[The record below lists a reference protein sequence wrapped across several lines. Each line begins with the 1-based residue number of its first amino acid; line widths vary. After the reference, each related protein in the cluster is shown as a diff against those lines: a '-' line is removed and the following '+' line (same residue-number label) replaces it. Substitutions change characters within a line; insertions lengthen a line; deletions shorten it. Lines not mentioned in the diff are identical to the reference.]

1 MRQENSRRPYMS
13 VGAPHGRATI
23 STAIECIVQRAK
35 AALELARSRRKVG
48 ARLTLSFDEARD
60 RVNQ

>member
-1 MRQENSRRPYMS
+1 MRQENSRRPYMP
-13 VGAPHGRATI
+13 VRAPHGRSTI
-23 STAIECIVQRAK
+23 STAIKRIVQRAK
-35 AALELARSRRKVG
+35 AALELARSRREVG